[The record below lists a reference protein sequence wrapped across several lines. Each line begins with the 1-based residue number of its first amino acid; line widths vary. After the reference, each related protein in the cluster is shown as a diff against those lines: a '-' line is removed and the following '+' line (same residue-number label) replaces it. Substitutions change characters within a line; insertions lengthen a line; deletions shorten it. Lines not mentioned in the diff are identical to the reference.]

1 MKPPCK
7 DCLDRYVNCHSC
19 CKKYLA
25 YAAGRE
31 AERQARYHEYIA
43 DGNSPAKETAFR
55 IVGSLKQRCR
65 YGK

>member
-1 MKPPCK
+1 MKSPCK
-7 DCLDRYVNCHSC
+7 DCPERYVDCHSR

-25 YAAGRE
+25 YAAERE